1 MIRAEFCSKLFNM
14 KTTHYLFILD
24 HSGSMSNCWSSTIG
38 ALNEQISSIRNAQ
51 KLNPE
56 VPIKANLVVF
66 SNDVQFEFLNVPA
79 AHLEEIN
86 AQRIQPS
93 GMTAML
99 DGIGQGI
106 ARIEHVM
113 DEGDDVICIIL
124 TDGEEN
130 VSKEF
135 TYQQVGHKIEQLKK
149 TERWTFLIMGADFDI
164 FDMAD
169 KLKID
174 ADRQFRYSKSQTNQ
188 VFQEVNHSIQDYI
201 QAKSVGSLRDV
212 FKFEKDGKRKRQ

>member
-1 MIRAEFCSKLFNM
+1 M

-24 HSGSMSNCWSSTIG
+24 RSGSMSDCWSTTIS
-38 ALNEQISSIRNAQ
+38 ALNEQILSIRQAQ
-51 KLNPE
+51 QLNPE

-66 SNDVQFEFLNVPA
+66 SSDVQFEFLNVPA
-79 AHLEEIN
+79 AHLDELN
-86 AQRIQPS
+86 VHRIQPG

-113 DEGDDVICIIL
+113 QEGDDVICIIL

-130 VSKEF
+130 SSREF
-135 TYQQVGHKIEQLKK
+135 TYSAIGKKIEKLKASQ
-149 TERWTFLIMGADFDI
+149 RWTFMMMGADFDI
-164 FDMAD
+164 FEMAE

-174 ADRQFRYSKSQTNQ
+174 SDRQFKYSKAMTNEI
-188 VFQEVNHSIQDYI
+188 FQEVNHSIQDYI
-201 QAKSVGSLRDV
+201 QAKSEGSSMDV
-212 FKFEKDGKRKRQ
+212 FKFGKDGKRKRQHD